1 MTKALCVLVAFGLGV
16 AAQDRATVS
25 GSIAERTGLQV
36 RPEAAASEFKTGS
49 FPPGLKFT
57 GRISR
62 EDAVAIALWNS
73 SALQATLKDLG
84 LAQADLMDAG
94 LLRNPSFQALLPIAG
109 KPFEFVLQWPVEIL
123 WQRPRRLAAARANLS
138 QVGQTLIQA
147 GLDVVRDAR
156 LAHAELALAERR
168 SEAASQAQRLRRRIA
183 ELTQKRLDVG
193 DVSAFEANQARVDLN
208 LMQETAQRLA
218 RDADA
223 ARERLRMTI
232 GLRGTTERLVAA
244 EASVDAQAPS
254 EMDALLKTAMES
266 RPDLRAAELAVE
278 TAMRNARWERSKVYA
293 AVTPLL
299 SIKETGT
306 PTKTRTGPGLQAEL
320 PILNRNQGRIKRA
333 DVEVERAAL
342 LYLAARDRVEAEVRE
357 ARVQLVQALESL
369 EYLRSQVRPPVEEA
383 IRLAE
388 KAYAQGDVA
397 FLSVLEAGR
406 QVYDLEL
413 READAAAS
421 FQRARARLEHGI
433 GRRL

>member
-1 MTKALCVLVAFGLGV
+1 MTRVLYVLVALSVGV
-16 AAQDRATVS
+16 AAQDRTTVS
-25 GSIAERTGLQV
+25 GSIAERTGLRV
-36 RPEAAASEFKTGS
+36 RPEVAASELKTSS
-49 FPPGLKFT
+49 FPPGLTFT
-57 GRISR
+57 GRISQ

-73 SALQATLKDLG
+73 SALQAALKDLG
-84 LAQADLMDAG
+84 LAQADLIDAG
-94 LLRNPSFQALLPIAG
+94 LLRNPAFQTLLPVAG

-123 WQRPRRLAAARANLS
+123 WQRPRRLALARANLS

-147 GLDVVRDAR
+147 GLDVARDAR

-168 SEAASQAQRLRRRIA
+168 GEAASEALRLRRRIA

-208 LMQETAQRLA
+208 LMQETAQRFA

-232 GLRGTTERLVAA
+232 GLRGTTDRLSTTEVSA
-244 EASVDAQAPS
+244 DAQAPS
-254 EMDALLKTAMES
+254 EMDALLMTAMES

-278 TAMRNARWERSKVYA
+278 TAMRNARWEKSRVYA

-299 SIKETGT
+299 SIKETGS
-306 PTKTRTGPGLQAEL
+306 PTKARTGPGLQAEL
-320 PILNRNQGRIKRA
+320 PILNRNQGRVKRA

-342 LYLAARDRVEAEVRE
+342 LYLVARDRVEAEVRE

-369 EYLRSQVRPPVEEA
+369 EYLQSQVRPPVEEA

-388 KAYAQGDVA
+388 KAYAGGDVP

-421 FQRARARLEHGI
+421 IQRARARLEHGI
-433 GRRL
+433 GRKL